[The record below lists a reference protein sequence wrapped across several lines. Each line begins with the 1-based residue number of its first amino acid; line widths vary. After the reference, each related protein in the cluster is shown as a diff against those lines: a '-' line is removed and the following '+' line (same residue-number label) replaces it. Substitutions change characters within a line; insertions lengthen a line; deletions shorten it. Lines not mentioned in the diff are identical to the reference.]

1 MEDDHDAEL
10 YAMQLATASV
20 LPMAMKAAIELGVFD
35 VINSAGPA
43 ASLSPA
49 QIASQLAAST
59 TGSSSASA
67 DDVGQRLDPILHL
80 LASHSVLTS
89 SPRNVD
95 HGGGGGDGDGFPRSY
110 GLAPVAKYF
119 LKDGNK
125 TGSLAP
131 LLSMIQDK
139 VVLDAWMHL
148 KDSVVEGGTPFNR
161 AYRMDGM
168 EFMRENPRFREVFAG
183 SITEFSP
190 LVMEAFLERYCEE
203 GFAGVKS
210 LVDVG
215 GGDGSSSHAIVSRV
229 PTIRNAINFD
239 LPSAVQ
245 NAPSYAGVEHVA
257 GDMFEGVPKGDV
269 IFMKWIL
276 HLWDDEQCVKIF
288 KNCYQATPENGKVV
302 IVDAL
307 IPETSETSAA
317 AAKASLMFNLYRMS
331 MKPQGKERTLSQ
343 FESLA
348 KQAGFSHARIA
359 CFAYNFAVVEFLKS
373 I

>member
-20 LPMAMKAAIELGVFD
+20 LPMAMKTAIELGVFD
-35 VINSAGPA
+35 VITSAGPA

-59 TGSSSASA
+59 TDSSSSASA

-95 HGGGGGDGDGFPRSY
+95 HGGGGGDGDGFQRSY

-125 TGSLAP
+125 TG
-131 LLSMIQDK
+131 
-139 VVLDAWMHL
+139 MHL

-168 EFMRENPRFREVFAG
+168 EFMRGNPRFREVFAG

-190 LVMEAFLERYCEE
+190 IVMEAFLERYCEE

-215 GGDGSSSHAIVSRV
+215 GGDGSSSRAIVSRV
-229 PTIRNAINFD
+229 STIRNAINFD
-239 LPSAVQ
+239 LPFVVQ
-245 NAPSYAGVEHVA
+245 NAPSYPGVEHV
-257 GDMFEGVPKGDV
+257 GDMFESVPKGDV

-288 KNCYQATPENGKVV
+288 RNCYQATPENGKVV

-317 AAKASLMFNLYRMS
+317 AAAKASLMFNLYRMS

-343 FESLA
+343 FDSLA